1 MASYTPFCHIRSLPS
16 PLGTFTDVNTTAI
29 INGYPHIFFPCTEI
43 AVNTTLLAQANGN
56 YTSLQL
62 YALLWSMTPANVVST
77 CTTFGAQTFT
87 SGNVTAPVGNITL
100 DFGLSYSP
108 FAGRNASVLEIAS
121 APHIAF
127 IPSNCTGAGC
137 SYPFPGSTFNVS
149 APVNASTWT
158 SSPSCTVNGGKY
170 TSTYQGTV
178 GTTVVTAAPLPT
190 SPPGPPSSKPFPV
203 TIRGAVAWLVVLT
216 AVFSLWLIASLATWV
231 IKTVGTAKEEVQAAS
246 GKDSGK
252 VDPSEV

>member
-29 INGYPHIFFPCTEI
+29 INGYPHIFFPCNQI
-43 AVNTTLLAQANGN
+43 AVNTSLLTQANGN
-56 YTSLQL
+56 YTALPL
-62 YALLWSMTPANVVST
+62 YALLWTMTPANVVST
-77 CTTFGAQTFT
+77 CTAFNAATLS
-87 SGNVTAPVGNITL
+87 SGNVTAPVGTITL

-108 FAGRNASVLEIAS
+108 FAGRNASVVEIAS

-149 APVNASTWT
+149 APISVATWT
-158 SSPSCTVNGGKY
+158 SSPSCTGM
-170 TSTYQGTV
+170 YQGTL
-178 GTTVVTAAPLPT
+178 GTTVVTAAPAPTPAPT
-190 SPPGPPSSKPFPV
+190 STPFPV

-216 AVFSLWLIASLATWV
+216 VVFSLWLIASLSGWV
-231 IKTVGTAKEEVQAAS
+231 IKTVSAAKEQVQEQVQAGS
-246 GKDSGK
+246 SDKE
-252 VDPSEV
+252 VPSAV